1 MKTELKGWLADNTV
15 TTDNKEDK
23 ILVLESAGN
32 LTLSDVLDEMKKE
45 DTGLRAETLKHA
57 VDLFQRTV
65 SELVLNGYSVNTG
78 LFRAVP
84 QFRGVIDGGVWNPE
98 RNSIY
103 VSFNQDKDLLE
114 AIARTGV
121 KILGAKGDSAY
132 FIGGEDAATR
142 ATDGSATAGRNYR
155 LQGKNIKVA
164 GTDPA
169 VGIVL
174 IDEKGTE
181 TKLPMDMIAVNN
193 PSEVLVLL
201 PADLTDGIYK
211 LRLTTQYTSGN
222 RQLKTPHVISQTIV
236 IGNTTEGDG
245 DIVDDPTA

>member
-103 VSFNQDKDLLE
+103 VSFNP
-114 AIARTGV
+114 TF
-121 KILGAKGDSAY
+121 S
-132 FIGGEDAATR
+132 
-142 ATDGSATAGRNYR
+142 
-155 LQGKNIKVA
+155 
-164 GTDPA
+164 
-169 VGIVL
+169 
-174 IDEKGTE
+174 
-181 TKLPMDMIAVNN
+181 TKLFI
-193 PSEVLVLL
+193 
-201 PADLTDGIYK
+201 
-211 LRLTTQYTSGN
+211 LR
-222 RQLKTPHVISQTIV
+222 
-236 IGNTTEGDG
+236 
-245 DIVDDPTA
+245 

>member
-1 MKTELKGWLADNTV
+1 
-15 TTDNKEDK
+15 
-23 ILVLESAGN
+23 
-32 LTLSDVLDEMKKE
+32 MKKE

-103 VSFNQDKDLLE
+103 VSFNQDKDL
-114 AIARTGV
+114 R
-121 KILGAKGDSAY
+121 
-132 FIGGEDAATR
+132 EDAATR
-142 ATDGSATAGRNYR
+142 ATDGSETAGRNYR
-155 LQGKNIKVA
+155 LQGKNIKVT

-201 PADLTDGIYK
+201 PADLKDGTYE
-211 LRLTTQYTSGN
+211 LRLTTQYCHSSQTM
-222 RQLKTPHVISQTIV
+222 LKTPRTVSRFINIGASQ
-236 IGNTTEGDG
+236 GSGDD

>member
-103 VSFNQDKDLLE
+103 VSFNQDKDLRE

-155 LQGKNIKVA
+155 LQDRKSV
-164 GTDPA
+164 
-169 VGIVL
+169 V
-174 IDEKGTE
+174 
-181 TKLPMDMIAVNN
+181 
-193 PSEVLVLL
+193 
-201 PADLTDGIYK
+201 
-211 LRLTTQYTSGN
+211 
-222 RQLKTPHVISQTIV
+222 
-236 IGNTTEGDG
+236 
-245 DIVDDPTA
+245 

>member
-84 QFRGVIDGGVWNPE
+84 TQRLACGQYRNHRQQRRQNPGIGK
-98 RNSIY
+98 RRKPDTI
-103 VSFNQDKDLLE
+103 
-114 AIARTGV
+114 RCTG
-121 KILGAKGDSAY
+121 
-132 FIGGEDAATR
+132 
-142 ATDGSATAGRNYR
+142 
-155 LQGKNIKVA
+155 
-164 GTDPA
+164 
-169 VGIVL
+169 
-174 IDEKGTE
+174 
-181 TKLPMDMIAVNN
+181 
-193 PSEVLVLL
+193 
-201 PADLTDGIYK
+201 
-211 LRLTTQYTSGN
+211 
-222 RQLKTPHVISQTIV
+222 
-236 IGNTTEGDG
+236 
-245 DIVDDPTA
+245 